1 MELYIEQMA
10 CSLLDTSSGMMHQGK
25 LKDDFN
31 ELDHKTEESL
41 IKKAFGAHPKDAF
54 LTEKSPVWLRK
65 QQDIED
71 LDAYYQ
77 ELTKAWYDMKMKAG
91 LHEVSAFL
99 CIQYQRDNMD
109 EVLFVDNV
117 LSEAMVVQAVPTPI
131 GLDYQTMKINSVVTS
146 SISKKDRFLLWQWRN
161 EDLRL
166 KEDPAQIEG
175 EVLHL
180 WSDKLLHLKADKTEK
195 EIYQVI
201 EQAVKDISFNHG
213 IPQEETLPE
222 LKAVLSDVEK
232 VTPEAVAHAVF
243 EHRPDA
249 QVVLKARM
257 ADHGI
262 SEPVSFDFSR
272 LAKKDRTLKM
282 ITDAGIEII
291 VPSSL
296 LKRTDLIEI
305 TTHDDGTSSI
315 ELHNIGQI
323 KNK

>member
-1 MELYIEQMA
+1 MELIIEQIS
-10 CSLLDTSSGMMHQGK
+10 CSLLDCESGDVHLGS
-25 LKDDFN
+25 LKDDFS
-31 ELDHKTEESL
+31 ELEKKTAESL

-54 LTEKSPVWLRK
+54 LTEKSPAWLRR
-65 QQDIED
+65 QQDIDD
-71 LDAYYQ
+71 LDAYVKQ
-77 ELTKAWYDMKMKAG
+77 TASAWYDLKMKAG
-91 LHEVSAFL
+91 LHEISSFL
-99 CIQYQRDNMD
+99 CISYQRDGMD
-109 EVLFVDNV
+109 EVLFIDTV
-117 LSEAMVVQAVPTPI
+117 LSDAMIVQAVPTST
-131 GLDYQTMKINSVVTS
+131 GVDYQMMKINAVMTASF
-146 SISKKDRFLLWQWRN
+146 SKKDRFLVWQWRN

-175 EVLHL
+175 ETLHL
-180 WSDKLLHLKADKTEK
+180 WSEKLFHLKADKTEK

-201 EQAVKDISFNHG
+201 ERAVKDISFNHG
-213 IPQEETLPE
+213 IPSEQTLPE
-222 LKAVLSDVEK
+222 LKAVLSETEK
-232 VTPEAVAHAVF
+232 ITPDQVAKAVF

-262 SEPVSFDFSR
+262 SEAVTFDSNR
-272 LAKKDRTLKM
+272 LTKKDRTLKM
-282 ITDAGIEII
+282 VTDAGIEVI

-305 TTHDDGTSSI
+305 TTHEDGTSSI